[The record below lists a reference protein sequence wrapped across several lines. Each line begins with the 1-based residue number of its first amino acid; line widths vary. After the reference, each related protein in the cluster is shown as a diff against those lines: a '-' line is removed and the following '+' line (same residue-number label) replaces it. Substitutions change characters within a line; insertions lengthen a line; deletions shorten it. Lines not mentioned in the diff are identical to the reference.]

1 MGSAIYNLYVNVSSG
16 LPIDTSA
23 KMGENFIYNA
33 AINTLLTGNPYFGA
47 MNGLAALM
55 ASFFDSL
62 SSSLIRNIFEI
73 DALSWYNDYAKKV
86 IVLEL
91 LVIPFFPNINII
103 FSLFLLSIYQLFQ
116 GTMFSDVKIDKSSF
130 VFIMN

>member
-16 LPIDTSA
+16 FPIDTSV

-47 MNGLAALM
+47 MNGLAALA

-62 SSSLIRNIFEI
+62 SSSLIRNIFET
-73 DALSWYNDYAKKV
+73 DAISWYKDYAKKIV
-86 IVLEL
+86 VLEL
-91 LVIPFFPNINII
+91 LLISFFPNISII
-103 FSLFLLSIYQLFQ
+103 SSLFLLSIYQLFQ
-116 GTMFSDVKIDKSSF
+116 GTMFSDAKIDKSALI
-130 VFIMN
+130 FIMN